1 MSASTAQSEYASLLT
16 SALPAVIR
24 SEAENER
31 YIAMLEKLDRRGS
44 RMSAAA
50 RRMAELL
57 TLLIEDFEEKHYALK
72 AASPVEVLSELMLA
86 NQLKQKDLVDI
97 FGTPSIVSEV
107 LHGKRQLTTEHI
119 RRLSRRFHVSP
130 ELFSK
135 PPRTELDTTMTSEKK
150 KRVTNAVG
158 FLSGVLACMDAVRE
172 TRIFWPLDEFWEGL
186 RHAQRVEFGAGV
198 ALIVVSIVLM
208 SMRKRTQ

>member
-1 MSASTAQSEYASLLT
+1 MSASAARSEYASLLT
-16 SALPAVIR
+16 SALPTVIR
-24 SEAENER
+24 SEAENDR
-31 YIAMLEKLDRRGS
+31 HIAMLEKLDRRGA
-44 RMSAAA
+44 RMSAAE

-72 AASPVEVLSELMLA
+72 PASPVEALNELMQA

-130 ELFSK
+130 ELF
-135 PPRTELDTTMTSEKK
+135 L
-150 KRVTNAVG
+150 
-158 FLSGVLACMDAVRE
+158 
-172 TRIFWPLDEFWEGL
+172 
-186 RHAQRVEFGAGV
+186 
-198 ALIVVSIVLM
+198 
-208 SMRKRTQ
+208 